1 MDDLTRQSL
10 VTALAVVVAV
20 LVSVS
25 AGLDQPYWAAIS
37 ALVVSNVDR
46 TAMFTKGVL
55 RVAGTVLG
63 IVAGYYTALGI
74 EGRPFAQ
81 LLVILVVAA
90 LGTYARR
97 RSAYSYA
104 WFYAAISFLLVMVCS
119 LTTPE
124 ELYPF
129 ARNRCYEIVIGVVAA
144 TIASWGFGPRS
155 GTPVGLQATAITS
168 TAADAAWQ
176 GLAAGVGAVAIVLI
190 WSLYDLPSLAQVFA
204 SSLVILDSDPQT
216 SRLRGTQRIVGCI
229 LGGVLGFAV
238 IGIDAVDFVWWLLAL
253 FGGIA
258 LCARLHLSPHP
269 QAYVGTQM
277 GVAFLLTVVAVGPP
291 ESIEPPLNRLLG
303 IVVGVSIMMV
313 VSWALS
319 AARPAAPPA
328 TTAAA

>member
-10 VTALAVVVAV
+10 ATALAIVVAV

-46 TAMFTKGVL
+46 TALFTKGVL
-55 RVAGTVLG
+55 RVAGTMLG
-63 IVAGYYTALGI
+63 IVAGYYTALSI

-81 LLVILVVAA
+81 LFVILVVAA

-144 TIASWGFGPRS
+144 TIASWGFGPGAGR
-155 GTPVGLQATAITS
+155 PAALQAAAIS
-168 TAADAAWQ
+168 VTAADAAWQ

-204 SSLVILDSDPQT
+204 SSLVIIDSNPQA

-229 LGGVLGFAV
+229 LGGVLGFVV
-238 IGIDAVDFVWWLLAL
+238 IGIDAVDFLWWLAAL

-319 AARPAAPPA
+319 AARPAPAAAA
-328 TTAAA
+328 TT

>member
-10 VTALAVVVAV
+10 ATALAIVVAV

-46 TAMFTKGVL
+46 TALFTKGVL

-63 IVAGYYTALGI
+63 IVAGYYTALSI

-81 LLVILVVAA
+81 LFVILVVAA

-144 TIASWGFGPRS
+144 TIASWGFGPGAGR
-155 GTPVGLQATAITS
+155 PAALQAAAIS
-168 TAADAAWQ
+168 VTAADAAWQ

-204 SSLVILDSDPQT
+204 SSLVIIDSNPQA

-229 LGGVLGFAV
+229 LGGVLGFVV
-238 IGIDAVDFVWWLLAL
+238 IGIDAVDFLWWLAAL

-319 AARPAAPPA
+319 AARPAPAAAA
-328 TTAAA
+328 TT

>member
-46 TAMFTKGVL
+46 TALFTKGVL

-63 IVAGYYTALGI
+63 IVAGYYTALSI
-74 EGRPFAQ
+74 EGRPAAQ

-155 GTPVGLQATAITS
+155 DIPAGLQAAAITS
-168 TAADAAWQ
+168 TVADAAWQ

-204 SSLVILDSDPQT
+204 SSLVILDSDPQA

-229 LGGVLGFAV
+229 LGGVLGFVV
-238 IGIDAVDFVWWLLAL
+238 IGIDAVDFVWWLAAL

-258 LCARLHLSPHP
+258 LCARLHLSRHP

-319 AARPAAPPA
+319 AARPAPAAAA
-328 TTAAA
+328 TT

>member
-37 ALVVSNVDR
+37 ALVVSNVER
-46 TAMFTKGVL
+46 TALFTKGVL

-63 IVAGYYTALGI
+63 IVTGYYTALSI
-74 EGRPFAQ
+74 EGRPLAQ

-97 RSAYSYA
+97 RSAFGYA

-144 TIASWGFGPRS
+144 TIASWGFGPGAGR
-155 GTPVGLQATAITS
+155 PAALQAAAITS

-229 LGGVLGFAV
+229 LGGVLGFVV
-238 IGIDAVDFVWWLLAL
+238 IGIDAVDFVWWLAAL

-269 QAYVGTQM
+269 HAYVGTQM

-303 IVVGVSIMMV
+303 IVVGVSVMMV

-319 AARPAAPPA
+319 AARPAP
-328 TTAAA
+328 TAAATT